1 MSKEALKYFASEG
14 LTPQEEYNQGLA
26 LLMNSPQ
33 SSRNLVR
40 TYNNRGYSDTT
51 LKNLKYDLMKAYQL
65 KDQDIRKFKETE
77 TVEPEPNEE
86 TVFTKRS
93 IPSFVNDNKDR
104 KVMKIITGL
113 PTEVAKGFKLY
124 SQYSF
129 LRTKDCPNE
138 YKILVGDA
146 ITAFESYR
154 NAHEQLF
161 DKVAALADPV
171 LTNEEIFE
179 VANLLLADFELNREC
194 HAELEHYAKTGEIL
208 GEHVI
213 FADLKLEREIAKLS
227 PGDLAARYTN
237 FKSYVSKAKS
247 KLKENNDPEKAE
259 ELELDLQS
267 KEKERDLVK
276 KFLDAKK

>member
-1 MSKEALKYFASEG
+1 MSTEALKYFTTEG

-26 LLMNSPQ
+26 LLMSSPQ

-51 LKNLKYDLMKAYQL
+51 LKNLKYDLMKAFQM
-65 KDQDIRKFKETE
+65 KDQDIRKFRETA
-77 TVEPEPNEE
+77 EPAAEQTEE
-86 TVFTKRS
+86 IVLTKRS
-93 IPSFVNDNKDR
+93 IQHFVEENKDR

-113 PTEVAKGFKLY
+113 PEEVAKGMKLY
-124 SQYSF
+124 TQYPF
-129 LRTKDCPNE
+129 LRTKECPNE
-138 YKILVGDA
+138 FKILVGDA

-154 NAHEQLF
+154 AGHEQLF
-161 DKVAALADPV
+161 EKVAVLADPI
-171 LTNEEIFE
+171 LTNEEIYE
-179 VANLLLADFELNREC
+179 VASLVLADFELNREC

-208 GEHVI
+208 GDHEI

-237 FKSYVSKAKS
+237 FKSYVSKAKT
-247 KLKENNDPEKAE
+247 KLKENKDSEKAE
-259 ELELDLQS
+259 ELQLDVAS

-276 KFLDAKK
+276 KYLDAKK